1 MRIIL
6 IGFMGVGKTT
16 IGKIIAKKLKLNFVD
31 MDNYIEKREGKS
43 ISKIFEEYG
52 EQHFRELE
60 SESLKDLIKSDNI
73 VISTGGGIVTKKEN
87 SDILKKEKIV
97 IFLDA
102 NTQTILNNLY
112 KEIDKRPLLSNSKNV
127 EYTIS
132 NLLNQRY
139 EKYNSICDIK
149 IDINEKNIEEVVS
162 QILVNIG

>member
-73 VISTGGGIVTKKEN
+73 VISTGGGIVTTKEN
-87 SDILKKEKIV
+87 SEILKKEKIV
-97 IFLDA
+97 IFLDG
-102 NTQTILNNLY
+102 NTQTILNHLS
-112 KEIDKRPLLSNSKNV
+112 KEIDKRPLLSNSNNV

-132 NLLNQRY
+132 NLLNERY

>member
-43 ISKIFEEYG
+43 ISKIFEEYS

-73 VISTGGGIVTKKEN
+73 VISTGGGIVTTKEN
-87 SDILKKEKIV
+87 SEILKKEKIV
-97 IFLDA
+97 IFLDG
-102 NTQTILNNLY
+102 NTQTILNHLS
-112 KEIDKRPLLSNSKNV
+112 KEIDKRPLLSNSNNV

-132 NLLNQRY
+132 NLLNERY

>member
-31 MDNYIEKREGKS
+31 MDNYIEKTEGKS

-52 EQHFRELE
+52 EQRFRELE

-73 VISTGGGIVTKKEN
+73 VISTGGGIVTTKEN

-97 IFLDA
+97 IFLDG
-102 NTQTILNNLY
+102 NTQTILNHLS

-127 EYTIS
+127 ENTIS

>member
-73 VISTGGGIVTKKEN
+73 VISTGGGIVTTKEN
-87 SDILKKEKIV
+87 SEILKKEKIV
-97 IFLDA
+97 IFLDG
-102 NTQTILNNLY
+102 NTQTILNHLS

>member
-31 MDNYIEKREGKS
+31 MDNYIEKTEDKS

-73 VISTGGGIVTKKEN
+73 VISTGGGIVTTKEN
-87 SDILKKEKIV
+87 SEILKKEKIV
-97 IFLDA
+97 IFLDG
-102 NTQTILNNLY
+102 NTQTILNHLS
-112 KEIDKRPLLSNSKNV
+112 KEIDKRPLLSNSNNV

-132 NLLNQRY
+132 NLLNERY

>member
-73 VISTGGGIVTKKEN
+73 VISTGGGIVTTKEN

-112 KEIDKRPLLSNSKNV
+112 KEIDKRPLLSNSNNV
-127 EYTIS
+127 ESTIS
-132 NLLNQRY
+132 NLLNERY

>member
-31 MDNYIEKREGKS
+31 MDNYIEKTEGKS

-52 EQHFRELE
+52 EQQFRELE

-73 VISTGGGIVTKKEN
+73 VISTGGGIVNTKEN
-87 SDILKKEKIV
+87 SEILKKEKIV

-102 NTQTILNNLY
+102 NTQTILNNLS
-112 KEIDKRPLLSNSKNV
+112 KEIDKRPLLSNSNNV
-127 EYTIS
+127 ENTIS
-132 NLLNQRY
+132 NLLNERY

-149 IDINEKNIEEVVS
+149 ININEKNIEEVVS

>member
-31 MDNYIEKREGKS
+31 MDNYIEKTEGKS

-52 EQHFRELE
+52 EQRFRELE

-73 VISTGGGIVTKKEN
+73 VISTGGGIVTTKEN

-102 NTQTILNNLY
+102 NTQTILNNLS
-112 KEIDKRPLLSNSKNV
+112 KEIDKRPLLSNSNNV
-127 EYTIS
+127 ENTIS
-132 NLLNQRY
+132 NLLNERY

>member
-73 VISTGGGIVTKKEN
+73 VISTGGGIITTKEN

-97 IFLDA
+97 IFLDG
-102 NTQTILNNLY
+102 NTQTILNHLS

>member
-60 SESLKDLIKSDNI
+60 SESLKDLIKIDNI
-73 VISTGGGIVTKKEN
+73 VISTGGGIITTKEN

-127 EYTIS
+127 ENTIS

>member
-1 MRIIL
+1 
-6 IGFMGVGKTT
+6 MGVGKTT

-31 MDNYIEKREGKS
+31 MDNYIEKRECKS

-73 VISTGGGIVTKKEN
+73 VISTGGGIVTTKEN
-87 SDILKKEKIV
+87 SEILKKEKIV
-97 IFLDA
+97 IFLDG
-102 NTQTILNNLY
+102 NTQTILNHLS
-112 KEIDKRPLLSNSKNV
+112 KEIDKRPLLSNSNNV
-127 EYTIS
+127 ENTIS
-132 NLLNQRY
+132 NLLNERY

>member
-1 MRIIL
+1 
-6 IGFMGVGKTT
+6 MGVGKTT

-73 VISTGGGIVTKKEN
+73 VISTGGGIVTTKEN
-87 SDILKKEKIV
+87 SEILKKEKIV
-97 IFLDA
+97 IFLDG
-102 NTQTILNNLY
+102 NTQTILNHLS
-112 KEIDKRPLLSNSKNV
+112 KEIDKRPLLSNSNNV
-127 EYTIS
+127 ENTIS
-132 NLLNQRY
+132 NLLNERY

>member
-31 MDNYIEKREGKS
+31 MDNYIEKTEGKS

-52 EQHFRELE
+52 EQRFRELE

-73 VISTGGGIVTKKEN
+73 VISTGGGIVTTKEN

-112 KEIDKRPLLSNSKNV
+112 KEIDKRPLLSNSNNV

-132 NLLNQRY
+132 NLLNERY

>member
-73 VISTGGGIVTKKEN
+73 VISTGGGIVTTKEN
-87 SDILKKEKIV
+87 SEILKKEKIV
-97 IFLDA
+97 IFLDG
-102 NTQTILNNLY
+102 NTQTILNHLS
-112 KEIDKRPLLSNSKNV
+112 KEIDKRPLLSNSNNV
-127 EYTIS
+127 EDTIS

>member
-73 VISTGGGIVTKKEN
+73 VISTGGGIVTTKQNLE
-87 SDILKKEKIV
+87 ILKKEKIV
-97 IFLDA
+97 IFLDG
-102 NTQTILNNLY
+102 NTQTILNHLS

>member
-43 ISKIFEEYG
+43 ISKIFEDYG
-52 EQHFRELE
+52 EQHFRKLE

-73 VISTGGGIVTKKEN
+73 VISTGGGIVTTKEN

-102 NTQTILNNLY
+102 NTQTILNNLS
-112 KEIDKRPLLSNSKNV
+112 KEIDKRPLLSNSNNV
-127 EYTIS
+127 ENTIS
-132 NLLNQRY
+132 NLLNERY

>member
-102 NTQTILNNLY
+102 NTQTILNNIY
-112 KEIDKRPLLSNSKNV
+112 KEIDKRPLLSNSKNI

>member
-73 VISTGGGIVTKKEN
+73 VISTGGGVITTKEN
-87 SDILKKEKIV
+87 LEILKKEKIV
-97 IFLDA
+97 IFLDGKV
-102 NTQTILNNLY
+102 QTILNNLY
-112 KEIDKRPLLSNSKNV
+112 KEIDKRPLLSNSNNV
-127 EYTIS
+127 ENTIS
-132 NLLNQRY
+132 NLLNERY

>member
-60 SESLKDLIKSDNI
+60 SESLKDLIKIDNI
-73 VISTGGGIVTKKEN
+73 VISTGGGIITTKEN

-112 KEIDKRPLLSNSKNV
+112 KEIDKRPLLSKSNNV
-127 EYTIS
+127 ENTIS
-132 NLLNQRY
+132 NLLNERY

>member
-73 VISTGGGIVTKKEN
+73 VISTGGGIVTTKEN

-112 KEIDKRPLLSNSKNV
+112 KEIDKRPLLSNSNNV
-127 EYTIS
+127 ENTIS
-132 NLLNQRY
+132 NLLNERY

>member
-73 VISTGGGIVTKKEN
+73 VISTGGGIVTTKEN

>member
-73 VISTGGGIVTKKEN
+73 VISTGGGIVTTKEN

-102 NTQTILNNLY
+102 NTQTILNNLS
-112 KEIDKRPLLSNSKNV
+112 KEIDKRPLLSNSNNV

-132 NLLNQRY
+132 NLLNERY

>member
-73 VISTGGGIVTKKEN
+73 VISTGGGIVTTKEN

-97 IFLDA
+97 IFLDG
-102 NTQTILNNLY
+102 NTQTILNHLS

-127 EYTIS
+127 ENTIS

>member
-43 ISKIFEEYG
+43 ISKIFEDYG
-52 EQHFRELE
+52 EQHFRKLE

-73 VISTGGGIVTKKEN
+73 VISTGGGIVTTKEN

-102 NTQTILNNLY
+102 NTQTILNNLS
-112 KEIDKRPLLSNSKNV
+112 KEIDKRPLLSNSNNV
-127 EYTIS
+127 ENTIS
-132 NLLNQRY
+132 NLLNERY

-149 IDINEKNIEEVVS
+149 ININEKNIEEVVS

>member
-43 ISKIFEEYG
+43 ISKIFEDYG
-52 EQHFRELE
+52 EQHFRKLE

-73 VISTGGGIVTKKEN
+73 VISTGGGIVTTKEN

-112 KEIDKRPLLSNSKNV
+112 KEIDKRPLLRNSNNV
-127 EYTIS
+127 ENTIS
-132 NLLNQRY
+132 NLLNERY

>member
-73 VISTGGGIVTKKEN
+73 VISTGGGIVTTKEN

-112 KEIDKRPLLSNSKNV
+112 KEIDKRPLLSNSKNI

>member
-52 EQHFRELE
+52 EQRFRELE

-73 VISTGGGIVTKKEN
+73 VISTGGGIVTTKEN

-112 KEIDKRPLLSNSKNV
+112 KEIDKRPLLSNSNNV

-132 NLLNQRY
+132 NLLNERY

>member
-73 VISTGGGIVTKKEN
+73 VISTGGGIVTTKQNLE
-87 SDILKKEKIV
+87 ILKKEKIV
-97 IFLDA
+97 IFLDG
-102 NTQTILNNLY
+102 NTQTILNHLS
-112 KEIDKRPLLSNSKNV
+112 KEIDKRPLLSKSNNV
-127 EYTIS
+127 ENTIS
-132 NLLNQRY
+132 NLLNERY

>member
-73 VISTGGGIVTKKEN
+73 VISTGGGIITTKEN

-102 NTQTILNNLY
+102 NTQTILNNLS

-127 EYTIS
+127 ENTIS

>member
-73 VISTGGGIVTKKEN
+73 VISTGGGIVTTKEN

-97 IFLDA
+97 IFLDG
-102 NTQTILNNLY
+102 NTQTILNHLS

-149 IDINEKNIEEVVS
+149 ININEKNIEEVVS

>member
-31 MDNYIEKREGKS
+31 MDNYIEKTEGKS

-73 VISTGGGIVTKKEN
+73 VISTGGGIVTTKEN

-112 KEIDKRPLLSNSKNV
+112 KEIDKRPLLRNSNNV
-127 EYTIS
+127 ENTIS
-132 NLLNQRY
+132 NLLNERY

>member
-73 VISTGGGIVTKKEN
+73 VISTGGGIITTKEN

>member
-60 SESLKDLIKSDNI
+60 GKSLKHLIKSDNI
-73 VISTGGGIVTKKEN
+73 VISTGGGIVTTKEN
-87 SDILKKEKIV
+87 SEILKKEKIV
-97 IFLDA
+97 IFLDG
-102 NTQTILNNLY
+102 NTQTILNHLS
-112 KEIDKRPLLSNSKNV
+112 KEIDKRPLLSNSNNV

-132 NLLNQRY
+132 NLLNERY

>member
-31 MDNYIEKREGKS
+31 MDNYIEKTEGKS

-52 EQHFRELE
+52 EQRFRELE

-73 VISTGGGIVTKKEN
+73 VISTGGGIVTTKEN

-112 KEIDKRPLLSNSKNV
+112 KEIDKRPLLSNSKNI

>member
-52 EQHFRELE
+52 EQQFRELE

-73 VISTGGGIVTKKEN
+73 VISTGGGIVTTKEN

-102 NTQTILNNLY
+102 NTQTILNNLS
-112 KEIDKRPLLSNSKNV
+112 KEIDKRPLLSNSNNV

-132 NLLNQRY
+132 NLLNERY

>member
-52 EQHFRELE
+52 EQRFRELE

-73 VISTGGGIVTKKEN
+73 VISTGGGIVTTKEN

-112 KEIDKRPLLSNSKNV
+112 KEIDKRPLLSNSNNV
-127 EYTIS
+127 ENTIS
-132 NLLNQRY
+132 NLLNERY

>member
-31 MDNYIEKREGKS
+31 MDNYIEKTEGKS

-60 SESLKDLIKSDNI
+60 SESLKDLIKIDNI
-73 VISTGGGIVTKKEN
+73 VISTGGGIITTKEN

-112 KEIDKRPLLSNSKNV
+112 KEIDKRPLLSNSKNI